1 MNSLISP
8 ADLDR
13 IDSLETCQ
21 KNPDILWLCQ
31 LARRLA
37 ALKPTEAVFSEYL
50 ALINYHSAAAYP
62 IRRAET
68 SAPAEH
74 ELNWVGGPGPVV
86 LLQHTLICELSD
98 AFLCVRPYV
107 KLVSPKSEG
116 VLEQLARLGR
126 ITVRADKTLLVEG
139 TLAEH
144 LVGFDG
150 YGVHRKPFTF
160 RASGQPQES
169 VFGVGILNGDQS
181 ASPAELGVFLPHR
194 TVITIELTY
203 PLQAGEEIKLSTG
216 LVMARYTTKDCTY
229 WPTSLKVTAAP

>member
-37 ALKPTEAVFSEYL
+37 RLKPTEAVFPEYA
-50 ALINYHSAAAYP
+50 ALINYNNVAAYP
-62 IRRAET
+62 IRRAEVM
-68 SAPAEH
+68 PPVEH

-116 VLEQLARLGR
+116 TLEQLARLGR
-126 ITVRADKTLLVEG
+126 LTVRADKTLLVEG
-139 TLAEH
+139 ALAEH

-169 VFGVGILNGDQS
+169 VFGVGVLNEDQS
-181 ASPAELGVFLPHR
+181 ASLAEFGVFLPHR
-194 TVITIELTY
+194 TVVTVELTY
-203 PLQAGEEIKLSTG
+203 PLQAGEEIKFATG

-229 WPTSLKVTAAP
+229 WPTSLKVTATP